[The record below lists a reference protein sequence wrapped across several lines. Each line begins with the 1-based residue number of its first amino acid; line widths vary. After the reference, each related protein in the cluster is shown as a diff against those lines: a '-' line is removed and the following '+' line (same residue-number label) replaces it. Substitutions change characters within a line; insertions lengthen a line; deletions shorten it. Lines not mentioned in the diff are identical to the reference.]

1 MAIFIFLKFI
11 MNLDLYHHTITF
23 KEFALQLRY
32 LYTDSANIL
41 LTEKLRIVIHWV
53 LKIYHFI
60 ENY

>member
-1 MAIFIFLKFI
+1 